1 MIFTERKITVNN
13 EKSTI
18 DKPVIVYRGDYEVE
32 LRFTIVDTEFKYING
47 NDNKSTEKASHA
59 QLAVLG
65 PDGTNMFS
73 EITPCMEG
81 HVAFVLTKEMIDE
94 LSEVGLYSFQ
104 IRLFDYYRESR
115 VSIPPVEFGI
125 EVREPVASEDHANTV
140 DEAIVG
146 YSIAKVVDGL
156 NEDVPDTFDNNG
168 DYNKTEWKT
177 GDRISQGKLNKI
189 EDAIDQIN
197 ENEKADITA
206 LDKKVNSNF
215 NILNST
221 KADTDTIWSMKN
233 MGQDIKEAMTGGS
246 VAVVG
251 KDTILSENIVAG
263 QVKNINLAN
272 NEINN
277 AKLTHNFSYAGQL
290 SAEDNLDNIT
300 RAGCYICIGKP
311 INSPEKFAT
320 YSYYLEVSNMS
331 TFVLQIATLYN
342 KPGTRYIRAIQNNGT
357 VYGWEPICTLEP
369 LAVKTG
375 HLEDNAIIPQKL
387 HKQFNYQGL
396 LNETHDL
403 NDIDRAGVYLCL
415 GTKANMPPGKEGA
428 TCFLS
433 VENYSTWTLQTVTLF
448 GMPHIKYVRKMNDVG
463 NNISDWSLVNSL
475 NLGDAPHNCDLNTLL
490 TEGHYV
496 TSGDHINGP
505 SDITGQAVQID
516 VFVYASNFRWVRQ
529 ECCLYNVPG
538 IKYVRFIDKQG
549 VMAATQWEKYMTV
562 EQENKIERV
571 VDGGNLN
578 DIFEP
583 GTYVFVN
590 SPVNNPMPN
599 TTSGLLSVERFNGG
613 WRKQTVTAIGSMEKM
628 FVRIVQKKSDGS
640 FIFNPW
646 SQYDADN
653 RALVITGGDLNN
665 VIEKGSYI
673 FTTSPTNNP
682 LSSSSGSL
690 EVEVYNNRWVIQ
702 RAMHLKN
709 QNEIYMRVID
719 TNTNSYYVSAWQSLV
734 PPSYMSKLAGKT
746 IVNFGDSIFGN
757 TRGATSVSGQI
768 AAATGATVHNCG
780 FGGCRMS
787 KHTGYWNAF
796 SMYSIVDAI
805 ISKDFTAMETG
816 ANASDTSCPS
826 YFKQTVELLKTI
838 DFNKV
843 DYITIAYGTN
853 DYTAGKNLDVGKGD
867 KNIDAYAGALRY
879 SIEKLLT
886 NFPHI
891 KLLIC
896 TPIWRWW
903 ENENGISSDTK
914 YYNAEKDTLI
924 DFKNKVIEVC
934 EEYHVPYLNGYDNVG
949 INEFTKRYYFT
960 SPDGT
965 HPNANGNKRYAET
978 IIGRLEQM

>member
-1 MIFTERKITVNN
+1 MIFTDRKITIRNGKSSIN
-13 EKSTI
+13 E
-18 DKPVIVYRGDYEVE
+18 PVVLYRGDYEVSIK
-32 LRFTIVDTEFKYING
+32 FTIMESKFRFKSGVNLVD
-47 NDNKSTEKASHA
+47 SEKASHG
-59 QLAVLG
+59 QLAILAPYGGNV
-65 PDGTNMFS
+65 FS
-73 EITPCMEG
+73 EIVKCEDGT
-81 HVAFVLTKEMIDE
+81 VTFTLTKEMIDQLE
-94 LSEVGLYSFQ
+94 EVGLYSFQ

-125 EVREPVASEDHANTV
+125 EVREPVASEDHDNEV
-140 DEAIVG
+140 NNAIVG

-156 NEDVPDTFDNNG
+156 NEDVGDTFDNNG

-189 EDAIDQIN
+189 EDAIDTIN
-197 ENEKADITA
+197 ENEQAHIAT

-221 KADTDTIWSMKN
+221 KADTDTIWSMEN
-233 MGQDIKEAMTGGS
+233 MGQDVKEAMTGGS

-251 KDTILSENIVAG
+251 KNTILSENIVAG
-263 QVKNINLAN
+263 QVKNVNLADGN
-272 NEINN
+272 INN
-277 AKLTHNFSYAGQL
+277 VKLTDMFNYVRNL

-300 RAGCYICIGKP
+300 RAGVYICIGKP

-331 TFVLQIATLYN
+331 SFTLQIATLYHR
-342 KPGTRYIRAIQNNGT
+342 PGTRYIRAVQNNGS

-369 LAVKTG
+369 LSVKTP
-375 HLEDNAIIPQKL
+375 HLEDDAIIPQKL
-387 HKQFNYQGL
+387 HKLFNYQGQ

-403 NDIDRAGVYLCL
+403 NDINRTGVYLCI
-415 GTKANMPPGKEGA
+415 GTKTNMPPGKEGVS
-428 TCFLS
+428 CFLS
-433 VENYSTWTLQTVTLF
+433 VENYNTWILQTVTLF
-448 GMPHIKYVRKMNDVG
+448 GMPHVKYVRKIDGVG
-463 NNISDWSLVNSL
+463 NVYDWAISNSL
-475 NLGDAPHNCDLNTLL
+475 NLGETPKGCDLDTLL
-490 TEGHYV
+490 TEGHYM

-505 SDITGQAVQID
+505 SALNDQAIQID
-516 VFVYASNFRWVRQ
+516 VIVYASSFRWVRQ
-529 ECCLYNVPG
+529 ECCLYNKPG
-538 IKYVRFIDKQG
+538 VKYVRFIDKQG
-549 VMAATQWEKYMTV
+549 VMATTQWEKYMTV
-562 EQENKIERV
+562 DEENKIKRV

-583 GTYVFVN
+583 GTYVFIN
-590 SPVNNPMPN
+590 SPANNPMSN
-599 TTSGLLSVERFNGG
+599 SSSGLLSVERFNND

-628 FVRIVQKKSDGS
+628 FVRIIQKRSDSS

-646 SQYDADN
+646 SRYDADN
-653 RALVITGGDLNN
+653 RSLTITGGDLND

-673 FTTSPTNNP
+673 YTTSPANNP
-682 LSSSSGSL
+682 LSSSSGTL
-690 EVEVYNNRWVIQ
+690 EVDVYNNRWIIQ
-702 RAMHLKN
+702 RAMHLTK
-709 QNEIYMRVID
+709 QYEIYMRVID
-719 TNTNSYYVSAWQSLV
+719 TNSSTYYVSEWQSLV

-787 KHTGYWNAF
+787 KHSGYWDAF
-796 SMYSIVDAI
+796 SMYNIVDAI

-838 DFNKV
+838 DFNEV

-867 KNIDAYAGALRY
+867 KNIDAFAGALRY
-879 SIEKLLT
+879 SIERLLT

-903 ENENGISSDTK
+903 EDENGITSDTK
-914 YYNAEKDTLI
+914 YYNAEQNTLI